1 MPIFFFS
8 AITNDPYLNELNS
21 LEKVMRQFGKA
32 DKMPWTI
39 SSGMKAINKKQPFTP
54 REYGGGKPG

>member
-1 MPIFFFS
+1 
-8 AITNDPYLNELNS
+8 
-21 LEKVMRQFGKA
+21 MRQFGKA

-54 REYGGGKPG
+54 REYGGGKLG